1 MVPHKPLTGL
11 NIRGSIPPYGA
22 MHAENTTPP
31 KPLSLLQEPGVVA
44 VLAEMRAL
52 NAGLEVL
59 ETHSKREPAF
69 EVIREFATNFVPET
83 FGDSVKLAAMK
94 LVVGE
99 PPPKLERPRFH
110 SSKEQFA
117 ADVVSFA
124 WYSWATGNAKQAQKL
139 LEGLYA
145 REQEPTTGAVHL
157 LTLSFWASAVML
169 LIQDDP
175 TNAKRFF
182 RRALDLGSQFG
193 TESHVII
200 SWAYLATQV
209 TSRRLLAPLTL

>member
-1 MVPHKPLTGL
+1 MVPYKPLTAL
-11 NIRGSIPPYGA
+11 DIRGTIPSYGT
-22 MHAENTTPP
+22 MHAESSPSP

-52 NAGLEVL
+52 NAGLDVL
-59 ETHSKREPAF
+59 ETRSKREPAF
-69 EVIREFATNFVPET
+69 ATIREFAASFVSED

-94 LVVGE
+94 LCIGE

-110 SSKEQFA
+110 SSKEQFV

-124 WYSWATGNAKQAQKL
+124 WYSWATGNSKQAQKL
-139 LEGLYA
+139 LEDLYA
-145 REQEPTTGAVHL
+145 RDQEPTTGALHL

-169 LIQDDP
+169 LVQNDP

-182 RRALDLGSQFG
+182 KRALDLGSHFG

-209 TSRRLLAPLTL
+209 TARRSLVPLTL